1 MRRGEVYWA
10 DLPLGYGRRPVVIL
24 TRTAVADVRTR
35 VTVAPVTRR
44 ARKIRSEVQVGRAE
58 GLGRASVVNVD
69 NVLTVPKDLLE
80 PDPIG
85 RLGEAASRRLDAA
98 IRWAVDIRHRRRS
111 AAHPDPVTAITPEE
125 PSTVTT

>member
-10 DLPLGYGRRPVVIL
+10 NLPLGYGRRPVVIL
-24 TRTAVADVRTR
+24 TRTAVADVRTT

-44 ARKIRSEVQVGRAE
+44 ARKIGSEVPVGRTE

-69 NVLTVPKDLLE
+69 NALTVPKDLLE

-98 IRWAVDIRHRRRS
+98 IRWALDIRH
-111 AAHPDPVTAITPEE
+111 
-125 PSTVTT
+125 